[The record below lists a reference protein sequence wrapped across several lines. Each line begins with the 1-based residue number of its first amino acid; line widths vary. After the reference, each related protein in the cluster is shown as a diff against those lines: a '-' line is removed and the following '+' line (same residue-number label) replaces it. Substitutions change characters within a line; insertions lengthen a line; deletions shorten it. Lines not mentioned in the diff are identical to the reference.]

1 MSITRL
7 NEFKALPGK
16 LEALTDIFRR
26 IVTQIRTVEG
36 NERCEML
43 LRVADGNGD
52 DGRLII
58 LETWTSI
65 DAHQRAATA
74 IDPKDFSAVMALLSE
89 KPTGRY
95 YQPIDS

>member
-1 MSITRL
+1 MSITIL
-7 NEFKALPGK
+7 NEFKALPGNF
-16 LEALTDIFRR
+16 EALTEIFRR

-43 LRVADGNGD
+43 LRVADGDSD
-52 DGRLII
+52 DERLII

-65 DAHQRAATA
+65 EAHQRAATA
-74 IDPKDFSAVMALLSE
+74 VDPKDFSAIMALLSE

>member
-16 LEALTDIFRR
+16 FEALTEVFRR

-43 LRVADGNGD
+43 LKVADVDSD
-52 DGRLII
+52 D
-58 LETWTSI
+58 
-65 DAHQRAATA
+65 
-74 IDPKDFSAVMALLSE
+74 
-89 KPTGRY
+89 
-95 YQPIDS
+95 